1 MGIPLLWHRRHAMML
16 AGQLPENIADAEL
29 VLQAVQELM
38 ETFLKGNR
46 PQAPER
52 AENVLPF
59 VAS

>member
-1 MGIPLLWHRRHAMML
+1 MML
-16 AGQLPENIADAEL
+16 AGQLPENTRDAEL

-46 PQAPER
+46 DQAPKR

-59 VAS
+59 AAS